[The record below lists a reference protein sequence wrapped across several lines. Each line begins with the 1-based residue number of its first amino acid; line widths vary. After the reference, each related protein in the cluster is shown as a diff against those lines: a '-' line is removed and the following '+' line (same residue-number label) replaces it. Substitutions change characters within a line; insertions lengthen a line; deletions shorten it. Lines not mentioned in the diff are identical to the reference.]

1 MLYPLRKYNLLLLL
15 LSFTTSGVRQNTS
28 FNAEAPVVNQESR
41 PIITDPLTRN
51 PEDLKM
57 VMGKASKNGVTLGSS
72 QLLSEAKNNTYIDN
86 NIWNSQISSSV
97 F

>member
-1 MLYPLRKYNLLLLL
+1 MLYPLRKYDLILLL
-15 LSFTTSGVRQNTS
+15 LSFTIAGVCQDIS
-28 FNAEAPVVNQESR
+28 FNAETPVVNQESR

-51 PEDLKM
+51 PENLKM